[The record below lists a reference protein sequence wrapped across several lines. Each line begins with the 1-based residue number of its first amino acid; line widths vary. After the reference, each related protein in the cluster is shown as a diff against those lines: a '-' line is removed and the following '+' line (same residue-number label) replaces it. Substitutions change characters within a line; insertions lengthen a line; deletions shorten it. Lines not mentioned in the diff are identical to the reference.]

1 MRPTIYSLNYDFTQ
15 QNGHFMII
23 SREGNPLTSDDLAA
37 IQVNMLKSNEIEK
50 VLPIEVEEIDFHVK
64 LYYEITAKKILSQV
78 LREKKL
84 SMQEFYQLLYQIV
97 AAIDASMEYMLEE
110 QNFILDEDFIFIEK
124 DFQDIYLT
132 YLPLTQVSGKPELRD
147 EFKDLFFK
155 LVGRVNELT
164 GSGVQQLTNYV
175 NDPSFNVHALKKK
188 LNTLRNQSNTAAP
201 VVDKVE
207 QSPRPNPIP
216 ERKPVQPQ
224 SVSKPI
230 APKPKKQVEVKETQT
245 QMETEEKKGPS
256 KVVVI
261 CLAIFGLAIVWKLY
275 QALASE
281 AMLYISVG
289 LSVFVAAAAYYFMFV
304 YKSSSAKG
312 AQTDKSKPAKEKK
325 QKTKKKQK
333 GDNAKEG
340 ITPKEIDE
348 DKVDDVQQQVSAT
361 TDGKTYFQE
370 LQHQTTLLSQPDQ
383 TVLLGESTPPQKD
396 GAFFE
401 INRNGKTEKI
411 FFNQTPFLIGRD
423 ATTVDYMEDAVG
435 VSRTHIEINKAEET
449 VTIKD
454 LGSKNGSKYN
464 GEAMVAYKVYQLTDG
479 DQIKI
484 GKVTYIFR
492 KG

>member
-1 MRPTIYSLNYDFTQ
+1 MRPTISNLNYDFTQ

-124 DFQDIYLT
+124 DFQDIHLT
-132 YLPLTQVSGKPELRD
+132 YLPLSQVSGKPELRD

-155 LVGRVNELT
+155 LVGHVNELT
-164 GSGVQQLTNYV
+164 GSGVQQLTNYI

-207 QSPRPNPIP
+207 YRPNPIS
-216 ERKPVQPQ
+216 EKKPVQPQ
-224 SVSKPI
+224 SVSKPVAI
-230 APKPKKQVEVKETQT
+230 KPKKQVEAKETKTQT
-245 QMETEEKKGPS
+245 ETEEKKGPS
-256 KVVVI
+256 KVIVI

-289 LSVFVAAAAYYFMFV
+289 LSVFVAAASYYFMFV
-304 YKSSSAKG
+304 YKSSGSKEAK
-312 AQTDKSKPAKEKK
+312 TDKSKPVKEKK
-325 QKTKKKQK
+325 QKTKKNQK
-333 GDNAKEG
+333 GDNVKEG
-340 ITPKEIDE
+340 ISPKEIDE
-348 DKVDDVQQQVSAT
+348 VDDVQQQVSAT

-383 TVLLGESTPPQKD
+383 TVLLDESTPPQKD

-411 FFNQTPFLIGRD
+411 FFNQSPFLIGRD
-423 ATTVDYMEDAVG
+423 AATVHYMEDAVG
-435 VSRTHIEINKAEET
+435 VSRTHIEINQAEEAF
-449 VTIKD
+449 TIKD
-454 LGSKNGSKYN
+454 LGSKNGSKHN

-479 DQIKI
+479 DQITI